1 MTSHSPAAPE
11 QDRPADGSPGHQ
23 GRLTA
28 LRLVAVA
35 AVVAGAVL
43 LGAFFLLA
51 QLADETQDVP
61 VATPAVEEQ
70 LSEAAF
76 AAVPLGAEKEQAL
89 QALLPVQPVDTQVV
103 DRFEACAPETVAAEC
118 VYYERADGAADGRYR
133 FCFAEDVLVDKTV
146 VLPEEPGIG

>member
-11 QDRPADGSPGHQ
+11 QDRATDASPGHQ

-35 AVVAGAVL
+35 AVVVGTVL

-51 QLADETQDVP
+51 QLADETQEVP
-61 VATPAVEEQ
+61 VATPVVEEQ

-76 AAVPLGAEKEQAL
+76 AEVLLGTAKEQAL
-89 QALLPVQPVDTQVV
+89 EALLPVQPVDSRLV
-103 DRFEACAPETVAAEC
+103 DRDEAREPEAVESEC
-118 VYYERADGAADGRYR
+118 VYYEREDGAADERYR
-133 FCFAEDVLVDKTV
+133 LCFAEDVLVDKTV
-146 VLPEEPGIG
+146 VFPDEPGVR

>member
-1 MTSHSPAAPE
+1 MTPHPPAAPE
-11 QDRPADGSPGHQ
+11 QDRPADASPGHQ

-28 LRLVAVA
+28 LKLFAVA
-35 AVVAGAVL
+35 AVVGGLVL

-76 AAVPLGAEKEQAL
+76 AAVPLGAEKEEAL
-89 QALLPVQPVDTQVV
+89 QALLPVQPVDSRLV
-103 DRFEACAPETVAAEC
+103 DRYEAREPETVESEC
-118 VYYERADGAADGRYR
+118 VYYEREDGAADERYR

-146 VLPEEPGIG
+146 VLPDEPGTG

>member
-11 QDRPADGSPGHQ
+11 QDRSTDGSPGHQ

-89 QALLPVQPVDTQVV
+89 QALLPVQPVDSRLV
-103 DRFEACAPETVAAEC
+103 DRYEAREPETVESEC
-118 VYYERADGAADGRYR
+118 VYYEREDGAADERYR
-133 FCFAEDVLVDKTV
+133 LCFAEDVLIDKTV
-146 VLPEEPGIG
+146 VLPEDPVIG